1 MAKTV
6 IKFEHV
12 SKVYK
17 LYKDSRQRFRA
28 IFIRSIKPILKS
40 SINDVTFSIEE
51 GESVALFGRNGAGK
65 STLLKMITGVTFPT
79 EGTIEVNGRVSAL
92 LELTAGFDLEFT
104 GRENIYFRGQL
115 MGLSKKEVAEIED
128 TIVDFADLGVYI
140 DQPVRTYSSG
150 MRARLGFAINANI
163 KPEILI
169 VDEALS
175 VGDQDFKLKCNHKI
189 NDIVREGNATFLFV
203 THSTKMAKNFC
214 KRGIVLKKG
223 SIVFDGDIDSAIEFY
238 DDMTLKE
245 RKKKK
250 TKTAKSKKPKASK
263 EPEIEEIQKVPEKS
277 KSGAIKEEK

>member
-1 MAKTV
+1 MANTV
-6 IKFEHV
+6 IQFDHV

-28 IFIRSIKPILKS
+28 IFLKSIKPVIKN
-40 SINDVTFSIEE
+40 SINDVSFSIEK
-51 GESVALFGRNGAGK
+51 GETVALFGRNGAGK
-65 STLLKMITGVTFPT
+65 STLLKMITGVIFPT
-79 EGTIEVNGRVSAL
+79 KGKVTVNGRVSAL

-175 VGDQDFKLKCNHKI
+175 VGDKDFKLKCNEKI
-189 NDIVREGNATFLFV
+189 NDVVKNGKVTFLFV
-203 THSTKMAKNFC
+203 THSTKMAQNFC
-214 KRGIVLKKG
+214 KRGIVLKQG
-223 SIVFDGDIDSAIEFY
+223 QIAFDGDIESAIEFY
-238 DDMTLKE
+238 DNMVEAD

-250 TKTAKSKKPKASK
+250 KKVKAKGKKTKEKIVK
-263 EPEIEEIQKVPEKS
+263 EDEKNV
-277 KSGAIKEEK
+277 